1 MYIEDIIWR
10 DDVIEKLERKHH
22 ISPEEKAENGYIQG
36 EDIYYAYGRTD
47 GGRYVFVVFLY
58 KRNRETLIVSAR
70 DMDRKERNLYAKK

>member
-22 ISPEEKAENGYIQG
+22 ISPEEVE
-36 EDIYYAYGRTD
+36 
-47 GGRYVFVVFLY
+47 
-58 KRNRETLIVSAR
+58 IVSAR